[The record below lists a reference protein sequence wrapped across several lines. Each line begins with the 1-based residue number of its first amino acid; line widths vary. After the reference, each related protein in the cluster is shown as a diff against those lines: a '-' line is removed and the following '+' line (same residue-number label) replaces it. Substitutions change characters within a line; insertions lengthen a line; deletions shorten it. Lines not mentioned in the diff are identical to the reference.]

1 MMRAGSIF
9 SHNASFLV
17 GHFRS
22 SIFRYVIFRVL
33 CELFVHYRKLGLF
46 SVVQMVSTT
55 AAGGIVHDKLHACY
69 FCQKMVTNI
78 WRHYEHVH
86 PKEPHVEKILALP
99 KDDIHRN
106 KEITRLRLSGDYY
119 HNLNVLQTK
128 SGNLVVVRRPKDV
141 VVDYSDFLPCTGC
154 RGFFLRKEL
163 WRHCRS
169 CEFVE
174 SGQEIKCQKD
184 GQLLITPVLY
194 SAASVSPALSEV
206 LGAMKRDE
214 VSLVV
219 KNDPLILSFGNLL
232 AHGQASSNTSERMR
246 QLAKLV
252 LQLRKATESSDGDLA
267 SFLKPENFDSVVK
280 AVLVESKYEES
291 TATATARLKTP
302 SLALKIGHSVRK
314 CCNLLVNKALR
325 EKDKVLEHDAMSFL
339 RVFDSE
345 WQYKVSR
352 LALKTLKD
360 DQRNKPDLIPI
371 TSDLV
376 KLKTY
381 LQQSARECS
390 EALNSIPNV
399 GNYMNLVDVILSRI
413 ILFNKRRGGET
424 GRMLISSYQQCGLTP
439 QSGLNDI
446 EKTLSST
453 EQKLCSRMKLVQ
465 ISGKRNRTVPVL
477 LTADVTKGIDCIL
490 SNREKVGVEKDNVFV
505 FARTSGLNSVD
516 ACECLRRVAANAG
529 VERPDLI
536 RSTMLRKY
544 IATVSQVLDMTENEL
559 DLLCKHMGHSVN
571 VHHSFYRLPSQ
582 TLELA
587 KISKLLLAVESGNLG
602 NLAGKK
608 FEDIDV
614 DDIPGDHESDGE
626 SAETDCDDDVA
637 GRNEGRVD
645 DTVER
650 QTDKGMAV
658 GVEQIKNGES
668 THVNG
673 SDSGTLHSSHQHSM
687 DTTSCY
693 QRKDASRRVKKR
705 PWSADEKNAVFQH
718 LDACIKKGLVPSKK
732 QCLEAI
738 EKSDGI
744 LANRSWQHVKF
755 AVKNILSASR
765 RLLSE

>member
-1 MMRAGSIF
+1 M
-9 SHNASFLV
+9 
-17 GHFRS
+17 
-22 SIFRYVIFRVL
+22 
-33 CELFVHYRKLGLF
+33 
-46 SVVQMVSTT
+46 STT
-55 AAGGIVHDKLHACY
+55 TSGGIVHDKLHACY
-69 FCQKMVTNI
+69 FCCKMVTNI
-78 WRHYEHVH
+78 WRHYENVH
-86 PKEPHVEKILALP
+86 SKEPQVEKILALP
-99 KDDIHRN
+99 KDGIHRS

-174 SGQEIKCQKD
+174 SGQESKCQKD
-184 GQLLITPVLY
+184 GELLITPVLY
-194 SAASVSPALSEV
+194 SAASVSPALSQV

-232 AHGQASSNTSERMR
+232 AHGQASSKYVQVSERMR

-252 LQLRKATESSDGDLA
+252 LQLRKVTESSNGDLA
-267 SFLKPENFDSVVK
+267 SFLKPESFDSVVK

-291 TATATARLKTP
+291 TATATARLNTP

-325 EKDKVLEHDAMSFL
+325 EKDKVVEQDAMSFV

-345 WQYKVSR
+345 WQYRVSH

-360 DQRNKPDLIPI
+360 DKRNKPDLIPL

-381 LQQSARECS
+381 LEQSATQCS

-399 GNYMNLVDVILSRI
+399 ANYMNLVDVTLSRI

-446 EKTLSST
+446 EKTLSNT

-477 LTADVTKGIDCIL
+477 LTPDVTKGIDCIL

-505 FARTSGLNSVD
+505 FARTSGLNNVD

-529 VERPDLI
+529 VERPDLV
-536 RSTMLRKY
+536 RSTLLRKY

-559 DLLCKHMGHSVN
+559 DLLCRHMGHSIN
-571 VHHSFYRLPSQ
+571 VHHNFYRLPSQ

-587 KISKLLLAVESGNLG
+587 KISKLLLAVENGNLG

-626 SAETDCDDDVA
+626 SAETECDDDIA
-637 GRNEGRVD
+637 CRNDAEGRVD
-645 DTVER
+645 DTTEK
-650 QTDKGMAV
+650 QTGKGMAV
-658 GVEQIKNGES
+658 GVEQIES
-668 THVNG
+668 GKRTRVTG
-673 SDSGTLHSSHQHSM
+673 SDSDGTKKKNSALHSHPHCM
-687 DTTSCY
+687 DSTPCY
-693 QRKDASRRVKKR
+693 QRKDVSCRVKKR

-718 LDACIKKGLVPSKK
+718 LDECIKKGVVPSKK
-732 QCLEAI
+732 QCLEAV

-765 RLLSE
+765 RLLSQ